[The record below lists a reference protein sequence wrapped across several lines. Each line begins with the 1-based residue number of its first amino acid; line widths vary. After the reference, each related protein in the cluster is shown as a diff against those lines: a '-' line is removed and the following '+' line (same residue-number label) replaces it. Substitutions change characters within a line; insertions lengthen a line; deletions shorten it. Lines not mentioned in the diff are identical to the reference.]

1 MGPNNAK
8 SEQEEDDYLTM
19 TFAEPTQTQKTETL
33 TQRKKRLA
41 REAEIK
47 ARPKSK
53 AEIAAEERAKRDAA
67 LQQST
72 LDTSSKGFKMMAALG
87 YKPGSALGAAPKPPT
102 DGLEREGRTQN
113 PEQPDHR
120 LLEPIGL
127 EMKEGRSGIGADA
140 EKKRKIREEFEQREE
155 GEKRRKVEAGEFR
168 ERQQKEREEKKM
180 EGQVWGAMKV
190 CEKLD
195 DEDDNE
201 DKQSAVNPEEDDAV
215 APARRKNPSSKPLH
229 SVNVLWRAL
238 VRQRA
243 LDERDRRMRY
253 DLHQSLSR
261 RPDYDDPEED
271 REDRQA
277 LSRKAETEE
286 VDVDLDQDDDEL
298 AEFEALDVAEK
309 LTRLVEY
316 LRSMWHYCFWCKFR
330 YPDEELEGCPGLT
343 EDDHD

>member
-1 MGPNNAK
+1 
-8 SEQEEDDYLTM
+8 M
-19 TFAEPTQTQKTETL
+19 TTKT
-33 TQRKKRLA
+33 
-41 REAEIK
+41 
-47 ARPKSK
+47 
-53 AEIAAEERAKRDAA
+53 
-67 LQQST
+67 
-72 LDTSSKGFKMMAALG
+72 
-87 YKPGSALGAAPKPPT
+87 
-102 DGLEREGRTQN
+102 
-113 PEQPDHR
+113 
-120 LLEPIGL
+120 
-127 EMKEGRSGIGADA
+127 
-140 EKKRKIREEFEQREE
+140 
-155 GEKRRKVEAGEFR
+155 
-168 ERQQKEREEKKM
+168 
-180 EGQVWGAMKV
+180 
-190 CEKLD
+190 
-195 DEDDNE
+195 
-201 DKQSAVNPEEDDAV
+201 KQSAVNPEEDDAV